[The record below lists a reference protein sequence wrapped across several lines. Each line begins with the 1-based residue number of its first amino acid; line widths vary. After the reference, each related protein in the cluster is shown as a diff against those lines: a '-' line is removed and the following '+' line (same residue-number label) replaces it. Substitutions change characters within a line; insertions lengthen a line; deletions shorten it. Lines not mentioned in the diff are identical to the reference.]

1 MLFSLIIEDMV
12 ATLRKKM
19 NSTERDRLDASA
31 KANEEVAIT
40 VESLSRYSPQRCS

>member
-1 MLFSLIIEDMV
+1 MV

-31 KANEEVAIT
+31 KANEEVAIII
-40 VESLSRYSPQRCS
+40 ELLSRLST

>member
-1 MLFSLIIEDMV
+1 MQFLLIIEDMV

-19 NSTERDRLDASA
+19 NSTERDRLDSSA

-40 VESLSRYSPQRCS
+40 VELLRRRVP